1 MRIFL
6 CTCEPTMLPRDPSS
20 KITKRAINL
29 SLSSEVLE
37 AAKKLNINVS
47 KVCDAHLKEYVL
59 KEQERR
65 WREDHADFV
74 AVYNKTL
81 ESEGL
86 PLDSW
91 RSF

>member
-1 MRIFL
+1 MI
-6 CTCEPTMLPRDPSS
+6 PRDSS
-20 KITKRAINL
+20 AKNTKRAINL
-29 SLSSEVLE
+29 SLSSDVLE

-59 KEQERR
+59 REQERR
-65 WREDHADFV
+65 WREDHADFITE
-74 AVYNKTL
+74 YNNTL